1 MTARDKN
8 DKPIEEGDWIESN
21 GRIYQVNEILQNNV
35 ILIWLQFIQKRL
47 KVKQLKR
54 FIVLDGANVS
64 LTVDPIA
71 YNVTDND

>member
-8 DKPIEEGDWIESN
+8 DRPIEEGDWIESN

-35 ILIWLQFIQKRL
+35 ILIWLQFVQKRL

-71 YNVTDND
+71 YNVTDE

>member
-1 MTARDKN
+1 MIAKDKN
-8 DKPIEEGDWIESN
+8 NRTIEEADWIESN

-71 YNVTDND
+71 YNVTDE

>member
-8 DKPIEEGDWIESN
+8 DRPIEEGDWIESN
-21 GRIYQVNEILQNNV
+21 GRIYQVNEILQNNI
-35 ILIWLQFIQKRL
+35 ILIWLQFVQKRL

-71 YNVTDND
+71 YNVTDE

>member
-8 DKPIEEGDWIESN
+8 DRPIEEGDWIESN

-71 YNVTDND
+71 YNVTDE